1 MISCKQLFAL
11 FLILVLDINAN
22 ENIIDEYKVEII
34 VFKFKNIET
43 NENFIN
49 ELNLPNRNVINLVEP
64 KLFLNKDALS
74 NFPKNN
80 SFFSNLL
87 RNINPVKN
95 QQTSSNDEIKTII
108 NPKNWYRES
117 SEIDKLSKLY
127 KNIKLNNQLIYL
139 DSKSWIQSIDDENK
153 SKYVFLENHDKEF
166 GFFLKLYK
174 KRFLHL
180 DLKAYLGI
188 TGEQKIES
196 TQAYIKNTESL
207 INSSGEADQELEI
220 DIYLPKQFES
230 IEISNKAYEKTQN
243 KEATILNKF
252 IDIDKRIFNEEIHL
266 FDHPYFGVIVSVSKI

>member
-49 ELNLPNRNVINLVEP
+49 ELNLPNRNVINLVDP

-87 RNINPVKN
+87 KNINPVKN
-95 QQTSSNDEIKTII
+95 QQTSSNEEIKTII

-153 SKYVFLENHDKEF
+153 SKYVFIENHDKEF

-207 INSSGEADQELEI
+207 INSSGEADQKLEI
-220 DIYLPKQFES
+220 YIYLPKQFES

-252 IDIDKRIFNEEIHL
+252 IDIEKRIFNEEIHL

>member
-1 MISCKQLFAL
+1 VISCKQLFAL

-49 ELNLPNRNVINLVEP
+49 ELNLPNRNVINLVDP

-87 RNINPVKN
+87 KNINPVKN
-95 QQTSSNDEIKTII
+95 QQTSSNEEIKTII

-153 SKYVFLENHDKEF
+153 SKYVFIENHDKEF

-196 TQAYIKNTESL
+196 TQDYIKNTESL

-252 IDIDKRIFNEEIHL
+252 IDIEKRIFNEEIHL

>member
-43 NENFIN
+43 NENFVN
-49 ELNLPNRNVINLVEP
+49 ELNLPNRNVINLVDP

-87 RNINPVKN
+87 RNINPLKN
-95 QQTSSNDEIKTII
+95 QQTSSNDEIETII

-117 SEIDKLSKLY
+117 SEIDKLSKFY

-188 TGEQKIES
+188 NGEQKIES
-196 TQAYIKNTESL
+196 TQNYIKNYESI
-207 INSSGEADQELEI
+207 INNPGEADQELEI
-220 DIYLPKQFES
+220 DIYLPKKFES

>member
-49 ELNLPNRNVINLVEP
+49 ELNLPNRNVINLVDP

-87 RNINPVKN
+87 KNINPVKN
-95 QQTSSNDEIKTII
+95 QQTSSNEEIKTII

-153 SKYVFLENHDKEF
+153 SKYVFIENHDKEF

-252 IDIDKRIFNEEIHL
+252 IDIEKRIFNEEIHL

>member
-1 MISCKQLFAL
+1 MISCKQLFVL

-43 NENFIN
+43 NENFVN

-188 TGEQKIES
+188 NGEQKIES
-196 TQAYIKNTESL
+196 TQNYIKNYEST
-207 INSSGEADQELEI
+207 INNSGEADQELEI
-220 DIYLPKQFES
+220 DIYLPRKFES

-252 IDIDKRIFNEEIHL
+252 IDIEKRIFNEEIHL

>member
-1 MISCKQLFAL
+1 MTSCKKLFAV

-22 ENIIDEYKVEII
+22 ENTIEEYKVEII
-34 VFKFKNIET
+34 VFKFKDIET

-49 ELNLPNRNVINLVEP
+49 ELNLPNSNVINLVEP
-64 KLFLNKDALS
+64 KLFLNKDALI

-95 QQTSSNDEIKTII
+95 QQTSPKDDIKTII
-108 NPKNWYRES
+108 NPKNWYRKS
-117 SEIDKLSKLY
+117 SEIDKLSNIY

-139 DSKSWIQSIDDENK
+139 DSKSWIQTIDDENK

-188 TGEQKIES
+188 KGEQKIES
-196 TQAYIKNTESL
+196 TQNYIKNYESL
-207 INSSGEADQELEI
+207 INNSGEADQELEI
-220 DIYLPKQFES
+220 DIYLPKKFES

-243 KEATILNKF
+243 KEASVLNKF
-252 IDIDKRIFNEEIHL
+252 IDIEKRIFNEEIHL
-266 FDHPYFGVIVSVSKI
+266 FDHPYFGIVVSVSKI

>member
-43 NENFIN
+43 NENFVN

-188 TGEQKIES
+188 NGEQKIES
-196 TQAYIKNTESL
+196 TQNYIKNYESI
-207 INSSGEADQELEI
+207 INNPGEADQELEI
-220 DIYLPKQFES
+220 DIYLPKKFES

>member
-49 ELNLPNRNVINLVEP
+49 ELSLPNRNVINLVEP

-196 TQAYIKNTESL
+196 TQDYIKNSESL
-207 INSSGEADQELEI
+207 INNSGEADQELEI
-220 DIYLPKQFES
+220 DIYLPKKFES

>member
-87 RNINPVKN
+87 KNINPVKN

-207 INSSGEADQELEI
+207 INNSGEADQELEI
-220 DIYLPKQFES
+220 DIYLPKKFES

-252 IDIDKRIFNEEIHL
+252 IDIEKRIFNEEIHL

>member
-49 ELNLPNRNVINLVEP
+49 ELNLPNRNVINLVDP

-87 RNINPVKN
+87 KNINPVKN

-153 SKYVFLENHDKEF
+153 SKYVFIENHDKEF

-188 TGEQKIES
+188 NGEQKIES
-196 TQAYIKNTESL
+196 TQNYIKNYEST
-207 INSSGEADQELEI
+207 INNSGEADQELEI
-220 DIYLPKQFES
+220 DIYLPKKFES

>member
-49 ELNLPNRNVINLVEP
+49 ELNLPNRNVINLVDP

-87 RNINPVKN
+87 KNINPVKN

-252 IDIDKRIFNEEIHL
+252 IDIEKRIFNEEIHL

>member
-43 NENFIN
+43 NENFVN
-49 ELNLPNRNVINLVEP
+49 ELNLPNRNVINLVDP

-188 TGEQKIES
+188 NGEQKIES
-196 TQAYIKNTESL
+196 TQNYIKNYESI
-207 INSSGEADQELEI
+207 INNPGEADQELEI
-220 DIYLPKQFES
+220 DIYLPKKFES

>member
-22 ENIIDEYKVEII
+22 ENIIGEYKVEII

-49 ELNLPNRNVINLVEP
+49 ELNLPNRNVINLVDP

-95 QQTSSNDEIKTII
+95 QQTSSNDEIKKII

-153 SKYVFLENHDKEF
+153 SKYVFIENHDKEF

-188 TGEQKIES
+188 NGEQKIES
-196 TQAYIKNTESL
+196 TQNYIKNYEST
-207 INSSGEADQELEI
+207 INISGEADQELEI
-220 DIYLPKQFES
+220 DIYLPKKFES
-230 IEISNKAYEKTQN
+230 IEISNKADEKTQN

-252 IDIDKRIFNEEIHL
+252 IDIEKRIFNEEIHL

>member
-1 MISCKQLFAL
+1 VISCKQLFAL

-43 NENFIN
+43 NENFVD

-188 TGEQKIES
+188 NGEQKIES
-196 TQAYIKNTESL
+196 TQNYIKNYESI
-207 INSSGEADQELEI
+207 INNPDEADQELEI
-220 DIYLPKQFES
+220 DIYLPKKFES

>member
-87 RNINPVKN
+87 KNINPVKN

-196 TQAYIKNTESL
+196 TQDYIKNTESL
-207 INSSGEADQELEI
+207 INNSGEADQELEI
-220 DIYLPKQFES
+220 DIYLPKKFES

>member
-1 MISCKQLFAL
+1 VISCKQLFAL

-43 NENFIN
+43 NENFVN

-87 RNINPVKN
+87 KNINPVKN

-153 SKYVFLENHDKEF
+153 SKYVFIENHDKEF

-252 IDIDKRIFNEEIHL
+252 IDIEKRIFNEEIHL

>member
-43 NENFIN
+43 NENFVN
-49 ELNLPNRNVINLVEP
+49 ELNLPNRNVINLVDP

-87 RNINPVKN
+87 RNINPLKN

-188 TGEQKIES
+188 NGEQKIES
-196 TQAYIKNTESL
+196 TQNYIKNYESI
-207 INSSGEADQELEI
+207 INSSGEADQELKI
-220 DIYLPKQFES
+220 DIYLPKKFES

>member
-11 FLILVLDINAN
+11 FLILVLDINAK

-43 NENFIN
+43 NENFVD

-95 QQTSSNDEIKTII
+95 QQTSSNDEIKTI

-188 TGEQKIES
+188 NGEQKIES
-196 TQAYIKNTESL
+196 TQNYIKNYESI
-207 INSSGEADQELEI
+207 INNPGEADQELEI
-220 DIYLPKQFES
+220 DIYLPKKFES

>member
-22 ENIIDEYKVEII
+22 ENTIEEYKVEII

-49 ELNLPNRNVINLVEP
+49 ELNLPNRNVINLVDP

-87 RNINPVKN
+87 KNINPVKN
-95 QQTSSNDEIKTII
+95 QQTSSNEEIKTII

-166 GFFLKLYK
+166 GLFLKLYK

-188 TGEQKIES
+188 NGEQKIES
-196 TQAYIKNTESL
+196 TQNYIKNYESI
-207 INSSGEADQELEI
+207 INNPGEADQELEI
-220 DIYLPKQFES
+220 DIYLPKKFES

>member
-87 RNINPVKN
+87 KNINPVKN

-220 DIYLPKQFES
+220 DIYLPKKFES